1 MMRKRAGSRTQ
12 FEREV
17 AFLAGQQGL
26 SRQRKRDLLAWLRER
41 RKGQGNGHPPRD
53 FWLLTPSGE
62 WKRL

>member
-1 MMRKRAGSRTQ
+1 MSKRRSR

-17 AFLAGQQGL
+17 DFIVGQGGL
-26 SRQRKRDLLAWLRER
+26 PYQRKLDLLAWLRER

-53 FWLLTPSGE
+53 FWLLTETGE